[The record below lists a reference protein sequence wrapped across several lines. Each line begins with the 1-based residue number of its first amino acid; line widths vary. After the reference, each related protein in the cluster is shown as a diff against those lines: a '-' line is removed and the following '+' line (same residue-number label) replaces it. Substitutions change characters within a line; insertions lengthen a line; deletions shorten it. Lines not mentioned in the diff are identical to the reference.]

1 MCVCA
6 IVRVFEVFLCVSS
19 QVGRIS
25 PRTRVLLEAGQS
37 SSLFLCQVFGV
48 GKYWEM
54 LRWFD
59 FWIKL
64 GCGFGFEAVFSRLF
78 FRLFIPFDTNEPQ
91 TDCWDGS
98 PSWLR
103 IFPECVARFPFHSA
117 GLGVEGVFT
126 TCCATVRNRSWGPY
140 GPAYNSY
147 NRECC
152 KRAHF
157 WTWRFQT
164 LRNLV
169 VAGGTLWHR
178 NKFHN
183 VSKVVLCGVTEVQ
196 YGAILLRGFQI
207 FFLAGAAL
215 WRPPSS
221 FRVAG
226 AAL

>member
-98 PSWLR
+98 PS
-103 IFPECVARFPFHSA
+103 
-117 GLGVEGVFT
+117 
-126 TCCATVRNRSWGPY
+126 
-140 GPAYNSY
+140 
-147 NRECC
+147 
-152 KRAHF
+152 
-157 WTWRFQT
+157 
-164 LRNLV
+164 
-169 VAGGTLWHR
+169 
-178 NKFHN
+178 
-183 VSKVVLCGVTEVQ
+183 
-196 YGAILLRGFQI
+196 
-207 FFLAGAAL
+207 
-215 WRPPSS
+215 
-221 FRVAG
+221 
-226 AAL
+226 